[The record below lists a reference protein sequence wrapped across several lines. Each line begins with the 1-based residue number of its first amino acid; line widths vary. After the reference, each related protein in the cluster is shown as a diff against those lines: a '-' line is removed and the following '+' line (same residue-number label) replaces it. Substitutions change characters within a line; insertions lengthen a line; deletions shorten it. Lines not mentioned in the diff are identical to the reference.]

1 MSLRHEDPRCRKN
14 GRMCSDILE
23 ELEKKYP
30 LCMAESWDNPG
41 LQAGSRKT
49 EVEKV
54 YIALDA
60 TDEVIEKARNA
71 GAELLLTHHP
81 LLFSPIRKVNTD
93 DFTGRRIVEL
103 IRAGI
108 SCYAMHT
115 NYDVVTMGALAGEML
130 GLQRMEVMEVTYED
144 GERKEGFG
152 RTGELPEEMTLQ
164 ECGEHV
170 KRVFGLDTVKIFG
183 DLQQKVRRAAVL
195 PGSGK
200 SMVKAARET
209 GAQVL
214 ISGDFGHHDGIN
226 AVMQGLAVIDA
237 GHYGIEHIFIPQ
249 MAAYMKEKFPELKVF
264 TEEILNPFTVI

>member
-1 MSLRHEDPRCRKN
+1 MSLRREAKMCKRG
-14 GRMCSDILE
+14 GRSCGEIIE

-30 LCMAESWDNPG
+30 LNMAESWDNSG
-41 LQAGSRKT
+41 LQAGSRGV

-60 TDEVIEKARNA
+60 TDQVIEKARNV
-71 GAELLLTHHP
+71 GTDLLLTHHP
-81 LLFSPIRKVNTD
+81 LLFAPIKKVNTD
-93 DFTGRRIVEL
+93 DFTGRRIVSL
-103 IRAGI
+103 IQSGI

-130 GLQRMEVMEVTYED
+130 GLCQAEVMEVTYED

-152 RTGELPEEMTLQ
+152 RTGELPGEMTLL

-170 KRVFGLDTVKIFG
+170 KKVFGLETVKIFG
-183 DLQQKVRRAAVL
+183 NLQQKVTRAAVL

-200 SMVKAARET
+200 SMVKAALNT

-214 ISGDFGHHDGIN
+214 ITGDFGHHDGID

-249 MAAYMKEKFPELKVF
+249 MAAYMKEKFPELEIF
-264 TEEILNPFTVI
+264 TEEIENPFTVI

>member
-1 MSLRHEDPRCRKN
+1 MSLRREAKMCKRG
-14 GRMCSDILE
+14 GRSCGEIIE

-30 LCMAESWDNPG
+30 LNMAESWDNPG
-41 LQAGSRKT
+41 LQAGSRRVG
-49 EVEKV
+49 VEKV

-60 TDEVIEKARNA
+60 TDQVIGKARNV
-71 GAELLLTHHP
+71 GADLLLTHHP
-81 LLFSPIRKVNTD
+81 LLFAPIKKVNTD
-93 DFTGRRIVEL
+93 DFTGRRIVNL
-103 IRAGI
+103 IQSGI

-130 GLQRMEVMEVTYED
+130 GLRQAEVMEVTYED

-152 RTGELPEEMTLQ
+152 RTGELPEEMTLL

-170 KRVFGLDTVKIFG
+170 KKTFGLETVKIFG
-183 DLQQKVRRAAVL
+183 SLQQKVTRAAVL

-200 SMVKAARET
+200 SMVKAALNT

-214 ISGDFGHHDGIN
+214 ITGDFGHHDGID

-249 MAAYMKEKFPELKVF
+249 MAAYMKEKFPELEIF
-264 TEEILNPFTVI
+264 TEEIENPFTVI